1 MNVNANRRR
10 IRCRSDFWSPRIA
23 WMKSNHTELRLYGNR
38 DLWVELASPKLTS
51 CFITALHFHRIN
63 VESYANCS
71 RYDTSR
77 TTFLDEGNLWI
88 KKFLEKRKIVRA
100 RYRIGNVWFTLDV
113 KIERFEKRLAKS
125 FFLNFCRGCRETN
138 TNFSVDHKRRYFSW
152 SFQPVLWLN

>member
-100 RYRIGNVWFTLDV
+100 RDRIVTCDLLSTWKLKGSKKGWWN
-113 KIERFEKRLAKS
+113 R
-125 FFLNFCRGCRETN
+125 
-138 TNFSVDHKRRYFSW
+138 FSW
-152 SFQPVLWLN
+152 ISVAVVAKQTRIFPSITNEDISREASSQYYG